1 MDRSDPSRGVRRV
14 AAASTIATLLL
25 IAMGGA
31 VRATDSGLACP
42 DWPACHGMWIPPAD
56 LNLWLE
62 HSHRLWAGV
71 VALAIA
77 GLLVLTARR
86 RRADALSFRLALLSA
101 VLVIVQ
107 AGLGAAVVLLHLR
120 AGLVTSHLGMSLV
133 IVAALIVVAVRSRRV
148 DAVHDS
154 ATDRAFARRAGAVAA
169 LVFAQALLGG
179 QATGRGAAHVFNAFP
194 IWLTSDT
201 WTGHVREVLH
211 VTHRIGGY
219 LVAGVVIA
227 LALHARRVGLS
238 GWPRRLAHLAVALVA
253 IQVALGVAN
262 VLTAASVTSAIGH
275 LAVASWLWSALVV
288 ITARGLVP
296 TPPTNTPTRDDVED
310 HLDDRSARQPPEE
323 VVV

>member
-1 MDRSDPSRGVRRV
+1 MERSDPSPGVRRV
-14 AAASTIATLLL
+14 AFGTTVATLLL

-42 DWPACHGMWIPPAD
+42 DWPACHGMWIPPPD
-56 LNLWLE
+56 VNMWLE

-77 GLLVLTARR
+77 GLLVMTARR
-86 RRADALSFRLALLSA
+86 RRLDPVSWRLTLLAA
-101 VLVIVQ
+101 VLVMVQ

-133 IVAALIVVAVRSRRV
+133 IVAALIVVATRARP
-148 DAVHDS
+148 
-154 ATDRAFARRAGAVAA
+154 ATSSPVTPRERAFARRAAAVAA

-179 QATGRGAAHVFNAFP
+179 QATGRGAGHVFNAFP
-194 IWLTSDT
+194 IWLTADA

-219 LVAGVVIA
+219 LVAAAVVA
-227 LALHARRVGLS
+227 LAIHARRTGVP
-238 GWPRRLAHLAVALVA
+238 GWPRRLVRLAVVLVA
-253 IQVALGVAN
+253 VQVALGIAN
-262 VLTAASVTSAIGH
+262 VLTAASVPSAIGH
-275 LAVASWLWSALVV
+275 LAVASWLWSTLVLVAAL
-288 ITARGLVP
+288 GLVHP
-296 TPPTNTPTRDDVED
+296 VTATPDAHDVD
-310 HLDDRSARQPPEE
+310 GLDDRSTHQPPEE

>member
-1 MDRSDPSRGVRRV
+1 MERSDRSRAVRRV
-14 AAASTIATLLL
+14 AFASTVATLLL

-42 DWPACHGMWIPPAD
+42 DWPACHGAWIPPAD
-56 LNLWLE
+56 LNMWLE

-71 VALAIA
+71 VALMIA

-86 RRADALSFRLALLSA
+86 RRIDRLSFHLAALA
-101 VLVIVQ
+101 AMLVVVQ
-107 AGLGAAVVLLHLR
+107 AALGAAVVLLHLR

-133 IVAALIVVAVRSRRV
+133 IVAALIVIAARSRPAT
-148 DAVHDS
+148 AVEAS
-154 ATDRAFARRAGAVAA
+154 AIDRAFARRAGAVAA

-179 QATGRGAAHVFNAFP
+179 QATGRGAAYVFNAFP
-194 IWLTSDT
+194 IWLTDDA

-227 LALHARRVGLS
+227 LAIHARRIGVF
-238 GWPRRLAHLAVALVA
+238 GWPRRLARLAVALVA
-253 IQVALGVAN
+253 IQVGLGVAN
-262 VLTAASVTSAIGH
+262 VLTSASVASAIGH
-275 LAVASWLWSALVV
+275 LAVASWLWSTLVIITALALVPAAAAPAPSV
-288 ITARGLVP
+288 
-296 TPPTNTPTRDDVED
+296 DDAFD
-310 HLDDRSARQPPEE
+310 NRSTHQPPKE